1 MVLASPEL
9 TMRTESRLMTVVDWM
24 ALAIFVAVL
33 LLSARVLAA
42 DAGADAPI
50 RAVGVAHGLL
60 LLDDGRTVTVDGGVY
75 LSDAVAIERVKY
87 DARLEAENQALKQA
101 PTPVAV
107 PPLAFAV
114 TVVVALAAGFVGGYL
129 TPHP

>member
-1 MVLASPEL
+1 
-9 TMRTESRLMTVVDWM
+9 MRTSESRLMTVVDWM
-24 ALAIFVAVL
+24 ALAILVAVL
-33 LLSARVLAA
+33 LLSARAVAA
-42 DAGADAPI
+42 DAGTDAPI

-101 PTPVAV
+101 PAPVVV
-107 PPLAFAV
+107 PPLAFVV

>member
-1 MVLASPEL
+1 V
-9 TMRTESRLMTVVDWM
+9 TH
-24 ALAIFVAVL
+24 ALALAL
-33 LLSARVLAA
+33 LLTSL
-42 DAGADAPI
+42 DGGDAPI

-87 DARLEAENQALKQA
+87 DARLEAENQALKQTPA
-101 PTPVAV
+101 PVVV
-107 PPLAFAV
+107 PPLAFVV